1 MANRRWLVTRFVA
14 TAAVALLIA
23 AAASAG
29 TMFRLEIGP
38 PVAIG
43 TDFKLKGSV
52 LAVRAVV
59 CDDMAAARV
68 TGTAEG
74 MVNGERQSLALRL
87 LPTKTPG
94 VYAVQQQWPMRG
106 QWVLHLAGECPS
118 PKASASTIV
127 PMQQNGF
134 IRAKTQVLRESA
146 TPAQVEAALADLI
159 RTQS

>member
-1 MANRRWLVTRFVA
+1 MADRRSFSARVGA
-14 TAAVALLIA
+14 TAAVALIIA
-23 AAASAG
+23 TAASAG

-52 LAVRAVV
+52 LAVRALV
-59 CDDMAAARV
+59 CDDVAAVRV

-74 MVNGERQSLALRL
+74 MVDGERQSLALRL

-94 VYAVQQQWPMRG
+94 VFAVQQQWPVRG
-106 QWVLHLAGECPS
+106 HWVLHLAGECPS
-118 PKASASTIV
+118 PKATASTIV

-134 IRAKTQVLRESA
+134 IRAKTQVLREPA
-146 TPAQVEAALADLI
+146 TPAQVEAALIDLV
-159 RTQS
+159 RSGS